1 MVHVHRFAAVRPK
14 SDLAGAVA
22 AVPYDVVTTGE
33 AEEAIA
39 SNPLS
44 FLRVSRSDALLPDIP
59 PQDDRVYARAREEF
73 QAMQDNGVLFRE
85 EQPFMYLYRVTSGD
99 ERFSGL
105 CCCVDAADYRENHIR
120 RHELTRYDKEEDR
133 TRHIGDVRSHNGQVV
148 LLYPDHEDL
157 YAYLDALFPPGSTPD
172 CVVKNGHGS
181 IHEVFTIRD
190 EAALNRIEESF
201 SKISDLYIADGH
213 HRAKSSVNVAD
224 RMISSGTCPVEAGR
238 FMAVVFGSAHVRIHG
253 YSRLLADLGGRTPAE
268 FLAELKRSFSVRTYG
283 PVDDVSFQVMPLGD
297 QSADHIFHLYL
308 AGTWY
313 ELSTP
318 RLPGRGV
325 IESLDVSILQHEVF
339 SRLLGIADPRG
350 DPRLQYLG
358 GARPLADLV
367 AKVDGGAYR
376 AAIAM
381 QPVKVGEVI
390 AIADAGSIMP
400 PKSTWFEPKLLSGLL
415 IHTF

>member
-1 MVHVHRFAAVRPK
+1 MVQVHRFAAVRPK
-14 SDLAGAVA
+14 RDLAGAVA
-22 AVPYDVVTTGE
+22 AVPYDVVTTRE
-33 AEEAIA
+33 AQEAIA

-44 FLRVSRSDALLPDIP
+44 FLRISRSDALLPDIP
-59 PQDDRVYARAREEF
+59 PQDNRVYARAHAEF
-73 QAMQDNGVLFRE
+73 QAMQDNGVLYRE
-85 EQPFMYLYRVTSGD
+85 EKPLMYLYRVTSGK
-99 ERFSGL
+99 ERFCGL

-133 TRHIGDVRSHNGQVV
+133 TRHIGEVRSHNGQVV

-157 YAYLDALFPPGSTPD
+157 YAYLDGLFPPGSTPD
-172 CVVKNGHGS
+172 CEVKNGHGS
-181 IHEVFTIRD
+181 VHEVFTIRD
-190 EAALNRIEESF
+190 EAALKWIEESF
-201 SKISDLYIADGH
+201 SKIPDLYIADGH

-224 RMISSGTCPVEAGR
+224 RMKSAGTCPVEAGR

-268 FLAELKRSFSVRTYG
+268 FLGELKRSFSVRTYG
-283 PVDDVSFQVMPLGD
+283 PVDGSSFQVMPAGD
-297 QSADHIFHLYL
+297 QSANHVFHLYL

-313 ELSTP
+313 EISTP

-325 IESLDVSILQHEVF
+325 IESLDVSILQQEVF
-339 SRLLGIADPRG
+339 ARLLGITDPRG

-367 AKVDGGAYR
+367 AKVDGGAYI

-390 AIADAGSIMP
+390 AIADAGGIMP